1 MELTEL
7 IQRTLV
13 RLSLAEYPK
22 EACGILTQHELVQMP
37 NGSPLPEESFVMEA
51 EGDRILYQPES
62 GILPYD
68 FHGYAIWHSH
78 PRSRAVPT
86 RPDMDLMRQTLVPMI
101 IVSLMTT
108 VPEIAVFKLDEH
120 NRFRACCVRTYRPN

>member
-1 MELTEL
+1 MDLTEL

-13 RLSLAEYPK
+13 KLSLAEYPR
-22 EACGILTQHELVQMP
+22 EACGILTQYELVQMP
-37 NGSPLPEESFVMEA
+37 NVSPFPEESFVMGA
-51 EGDRILYQPES
+51 EGDRILSLPGS

-68 FHGYAIWHSH
+68 FHGYALWHSH

-86 RPDMDLMRQTLVPMI
+86 RPDMDLMRQTLTPMI

-120 NRFRACCVRTYRPN
+120 NRFRACCVRTYRHN